1 MPATAKSK
9 TKSKKASKPAAA
21 KAKKKDTKARK
32 AAAASPKKDRGAI
45 GKLARVI
52 LYVTDFDRALRFYAE
67 TLGLKL
73 AYPADGGWAELDLGN
88 TALCLHAGR
97 EGAMPT
103 KGVTSVSLWVDDFDA
118 AAARLKERGVVLS
131 APFDPCG
138 GLRVSTFSDPDG
150 NELSLEGK

>member
-1 MPATAKSK
+1 MPATAKTKK
-9 TKSKKASKPAAA
+9 TQA
-21 KAKKKDTKARK
+21 KAKKAAKPAARASKKKAPK
-32 AAAASPKKDRGAI
+32 ASAKKAGGAI
-45 GKLARVI
+45 QRMARVI
-52 LYVTDFDRALRFYAE
+52 LYVTDFDRALAFYSQ
-67 TLGLKL
+67 TIGLKL
-73 AYPADGGWAELDLGN
+73 AYPADGGWAEFALGGA
-88 TALCLHAGR
+88 ALCLHAGR

-118 AAARLKERGVVLS
+118 AFARMKAAGVVLS